1 MLNIPLGKRI
11 RDARKAVGIAQE
23 RLGIEV
29 GVSRP
34 AIVQW
39 ESGAK
44 RPNYERLCM
53 LGTYGVL
60 LRSTRR
66 LPRSGITS
74 TTTGA
79 TCPISAMSVSCSGD

>member
-1 MLNIPLGKRI
+1 MQNIPLGKRI
-11 RDARKAVGIAQE
+11 RDARKAVGIIQE

-60 LRSTRR
+60 
-66 LPRSGITS
+66 
-74 TTTGA
+74 
-79 TCPISAMSVSCSGD
+79 